1 MSDAMDTYAAKT
13 NNTNW
18 KKVEDIAKFGV
29 WSPILEAVDT
39 NFVYTKD
46 VEVDDPGGE
55 AGGENPDGK
64 VGKKQLKEVGYQMLL
79 CCMDPIENGSFHPYN
94 KWTNLA
100 VSNWLKVKE
109 SGLPGGGWGLFA
121 DRHFEKDQILTVYYG
136 KVVNPNKKRKSNY
149 RLGHKGKVIAPDT
162 NNSNVPLLWGGHIAN
177 DIFWTPVE
185 LEGKH
190 DVRANKLNNAKFE
203 GTLLIST
210 RIIRVRQEITVG
222 YNLTLD

>member
-1 MSDAMDTYAAKT
+1 M
-13 NNTNW
+13 
-18 KKVEDIAKFGV
+18 
-29 WSPILEAVDT
+29 EAVDT

-64 VGKKQLKEVGYQMLL
+64 VGKKQLKVVGYQMFL
-79 CCMDPIENGSFHPYN
+79 CCMDPVEHDVFHPTK
-94 KWTNLA
+94 KWTNSA
-100 VSNWLKVKE
+100 VRIWLKVRE

-121 DRHFEKDQILTVYYG
+121 ERHFFKDEIITVYYG
-136 KVVNPNKKRKSNY
+136 KVVDPNKKKKSNY

-177 DIFWTPVE
+177 DLLWTPVDFK
-185 LEGKH
+185 GKPK
-190 DVRANKLNNAKFE
+190 VGNKVNNAKFE
-203 GTLLIST
+203 GTLLIAT
-210 RIIRVRQEITVG
+210 KAIRVRQEIFVG

>member
-1 MSDAMDTYAAKT
+1 MSVAMDTYTTNT
-13 NNTNW
+13 NNKNW

-29 WSPILEAVDT
+29 WTPLLEAVDT
-39 NFVYTKD
+39 NFVYTKEVL
-46 VEVDDPGGE
+46 VEEPGGE
-55 AGGENPDGK
+55 VGVENPNKK
-64 VGKKQLKEVGYQMLL
+64 VEKKQLKVVGYQMLL
-79 CCMDPIENGSFHPYN
+79 CCMDPVEHDIFEPTK
-94 KWTNLA
+94 KWTNST
-100 VSNWLKVKE
+100 VSHWLKVKE

-121 DRHFEKDQILTVYYG
+121 DRHFFKDQIITVYYG
-136 KVVNPNKKRKSNY
+136 KAVNQNRKRQSNY

-177 DIFWTPVE
+177 DILWTPVE

-190 DVRANKLNNAKFE
+190 DVHANKLNNAKFE

-210 RIIRVRQEITVG
+210 RVIRVRQEITVG